1 MSGGER
7 SRLQLAC
14 LMLSNP
20 NLLLLDEPT
29 NNLDI
34 PSMEV
39 LEQAL
44 DDFEGSLL
52 VISHDRYFLDQVVDR
67 VIELDEGML
76 QAFEGGYTD
85 YLVATRQ
92 MV

>member
-1 MSGGER
+1 M
-7 SRLQLAC
+7 LQQ
-14 LMLSNP
+14 P

-44 DDFEGSLL
+44 DDFDGAVLA
-52 VISHDRYFLDQVVDR
+52 ISHDRYFLDQAADR
-67 VIELDEGML
+67 MIELEGGVL
-76 QAFEGGYTD
+76 RAFEGGYTD
-85 YLVATRQ
+85 YLAALSPSMDQARR
-92 MV
+92 

>member
-1 MSGGER
+1 M
-7 SRLQLAC
+7 LQQ
-14 LMLSNP
+14 P

-44 DDFEGSLL
+44 DDFDGAIL

-67 VIELDEGML
+67 VVELDSGSL
-76 QAFEGGYTD
+76 FSFEGGYTD
-85 YLVATRQ
+85 YLSVRNPVA
-92 MV
+92 